1 MLLPGLSGS
10 FILILMGN
18 YELILV
24 ESIVN
29 FNVKILSLF
38 LIGSVLGLLIFSHA
52 IAFLLKK
59 YKNQTIYNFNWIYD
73 WLNTY
78 YMALQ
83 R

>member
-38 LIGSVLGLLIFSHA
+38 LIGSVLGLLIFLTQ
-52 IAFLLKK
+52 LLF
-59 YKNQTIYNFNWIYD
+59 Y
-73 WLNTY
+73 
-78 YMALQ
+78 
-83 R
+83 